1 MTRPQLTICRGAGH
15 LGEAEIGAV
24 GQDRGEDGLQ
34 ILRRLSGL
42 QMGEVLREAGPGG
55 YLHEQVG

>member
-1 MTRPQLTICRGAGH
+1 MTSPQLTICRGADH
-15 LGEAEIGAV
+15 LGEAEIGPV

-42 QMGEVLREAGPGG
+42 QIGEVPREAGLGG
-55 YLHEQVG
+55 YLHEVVS